1 MNASNQS
8 DLDDGALGELRVLE
22 IGSLIAGPFAGRL
35 LGDNGADVVKVESP
49 ERPDPL
55 RGWGQV
61 HEGGRGLFWTIHA
74 RNKRCIT
81 LDLRRRAGQELFE
94 HLARAVDVVIE
105 SFRPG
110 TLERW
115 NLGFERL
122 SQINPR
128 LILARVS
135 GYGQTGPKSGQ
146 PGYASMAEAIAGM
159 RHITGT
165 PGAPPVRMSL
175 SLGDSLAGLFAAQG
189 ILLALMARERTGLG
203 QVVDAALTDS
213 CLAVTE
219 SMIPDFDRAGHIR
232 QPSGTRL
239 DAIAPSNIYESSDGR
254 WLVVAAN
261 QDTVFGRLCSAMGK
275 PELAADPRYATHAAR
290 ARHQDLLDAEVGR
303 WVKARSAA
311 DVMKVLAEH
320 DVVYGPVNTVA
331 EVVSEEQFHARDMLV
346 PHFDRALSGS
356 VLGPGITPKL
366 SRNPGKIRWAG
377 PPEPGQDNEAVYSEW
392 ADLDGDRIRELR
404 RQRVI

>member
-1 MNASNQS
+1 LSASRQP
-8 DLDDGALGELRVLE
+8 DLDDGALSGLRVLE

-35 LGDNGADVVKVESP
+35 LGDNGAEVVKVESP

-74 RNKRCIT
+74 RNKRCVT
-81 LDLRRRAGQELFE
+81 LDLKCRAGQELFE
-94 HLARAVDVVIE
+94 HLARVADVVIE

-115 NLGFERL
+115 DLGFERL

-135 GYGQTGPKSGQ
+135 GYGQTGPKSRQ
-146 PGYASMAEAIAGM
+146 PGYASMAEAMAGM
-159 RHITGT
+159 RHITGI

-189 ILLALMARERTGLG
+189 ILLALVARERTGVG
-203 QVVDAALTDS
+203 QVVDTALTDS

-219 SMIPDFDRAGHIR
+219 SMIPDFDRVGHIR

-239 DAIAPSNIYESSDGR
+239 DAIAPSNIYKSSDGR

-261 QDTVFGRLCSAMGK
+261 QDTVFARLCDAMGK
-275 PELAADPRYATHAAR
+275 PELAADPRYATHVAR

-303 WVKARSAA
+303 WVKSRSSA
-311 DVMKVLAEH
+311 DVMKALAEN
-320 DVVYGPVNTVA
+320 DVVCGPVNTVA
-331 EVVSEEQFHARDMLV
+331 EVVSEQQFRARQMLV
-346 PHFDRALSGS
+346 PHFDRAIGDS

-366 SRNPGKIRWAG
+366 SSNPGTIRWAG
-377 PPEPGQDNEAVYSEW
+377 PPEPGEDNDAVYSEW
-392 ADLDGDRIRELR
+392 VGLDGDRIQELR

>member
-1 MNASNQS
+1 MKRGESLNASNQS
-8 DLDDGALGELRVLE
+8 DLDDGALGGLRVLE
-22 IGSLIAGPFAGRL
+22 IGSLIAGPLPWPSGTTAPTWSQWSPRSGQIRCGAGARYTRGAGVCSGRSTRATSDASPSHRA
-35 LGDNGADVVKVESP
+35 LG
-49 ERPDPL
+49 R
-55 RGWGQV
+55 
-61 HEGGRGLFWTIHA
+61 
-74 RNKRCIT
+74 
-81 LDLRRRAGQELFE
+81 QELFE

-128 LILARVS
+128 PYRAGLRD
-135 GYGQTGPKSGQ
+135 GQTGPIRQ
-146 PGYASMAEAIAGM
+146 PATRAWPKRSPGC
-159 RHITGT
+159 GT
-165 PGAPPVRMSL
+165 SPERRGAPPVRMSL

-219 SMIPDFDRAGHIR
+219 SMIPDFDRACQHIR

-239 DAIAPSNIYESSDGR
+239 NAIAPSNIYESSDGR

-275 PELAADPRYATHAAR
+275 PELASAPAACHACSR
-290 ARHQDLLDAEVGR
+290 GQGTRICSTLRSVG
-303 WVKARSAA
+303 
-311 DVMKVLAEH
+311 
-320 DVVYGPVNTVA
+320 G
-331 EVVSEEQFHARDMLV
+331 
-346 PHFDRALSGS
+346 
-356 VLGPGITPKL
+356 
-366 SRNPGKIRWAG
+366 
-377 PPEPGQDNEAVYSEW
+377 
-392 ADLDGDRIRELR
+392 
-404 RQRVI
+404 